1 MFFRGSVEKASSWRW
16 MKLKKK
22 INNFFKKLEPLY
34 TCTAHTF
41 TVSDIRQMVL
51 FMGCLD
57 SLELAE
63 DVGVLGGD
71 AGRLQDGDP
80 EGESAA
86 DLQVR

>member
-1 MFFRGSVEKASSWRW
+1 MFFRGSVENASSWRW
-16 MKLKKK
+16 MKLKK
-22 INNFFKKLEPLY
+22 LEPLY
-34 TCTAHTF
+34 TWASHTF
-41 TVSDIRQMVL
+41 SVSGITQIVL
-51 FMGCLD
+51 FTRCLD

-86 DLQVR
+86 NLQVR